1 MTISRPTMEKVGYG
15 GAFALLAVQAAFL
28 TWRLNFLIGTEAIY
42 RTNVHTG
49 ITGFGPWWYMYTL
62 PAVVLGFVVV
72 NGILARVVWPKKE
85 VHRTL
90 LAAQVLLLALLSAAG
105 VFVLVLMNI
114 AYG

>member
-1 MTISRPTMEKVGYG
+1 MEKMGYG
-15 GAFALLAVQAAFL
+15 GAFALLALQGAFL
-28 TWRLNFLIGTEAIY
+28 TWRLSFLIGAEAIY

-62 PAVVLGFVVV
+62 PAVVLGFV
-72 NGILARVVWPKKE
+72 LANLSLSLFMWPKKE

-90 LAAQVLLLALLSAAG
+90 LAVQSLLLALLSAAG